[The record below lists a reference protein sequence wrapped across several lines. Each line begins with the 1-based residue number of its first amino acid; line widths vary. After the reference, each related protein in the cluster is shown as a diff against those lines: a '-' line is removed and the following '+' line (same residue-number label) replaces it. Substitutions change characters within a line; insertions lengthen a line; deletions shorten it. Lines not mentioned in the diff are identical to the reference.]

1 MQRWG
6 RLGLGLASLL
16 AVPVLAELRFTT
28 TLQAP
33 THTWQTMPIQ
43 PRGAANIGV
52 SLRAPQIDAF
62 NLDPR
67 ATFDALLEYPFQ
79 VLRLGAYW
87 NRLEPRPGVFDLAE
101 LDWQMEAAERAGKH
115 IVLCV
120 GALKCFGYPE
130 FFAPRHT
137 VEALPEHA
145 RIRANDYSALLQA
158 ATDFIRRIVERY
170 RQLPSIIAWQ
180 VEHES
185 VDPLGLEHSWRLDL
199 DFVEREVAAVRAED
213 PSRPVLLNGFLPVS
227 IVGGVSQW
235 WRTRDQGD
243 SIAAALR
250 AADIIGIDFYPRIAL
265 FCAGGMSAYLDSTGV
280 PWRLHSFDATLRA
293 ARLLGRRV
301 MITEIQAE
309 PWEVVTIPPNPRG
322 LVCASCPPERL
333 IANYNALVSRA
344 SRRGAAIEAFLFWG
358 AEYWLLRQ
366 RIGDR
371 SYLDAFARVLDA
383 T

>member
-6 RLGLGLASLL
+6 RLGLGLASLV
-16 AVPVLAELRFTT
+16 AVPVLAELRFTN
-28 TLQAP
+28 TLQRP
-33 THTWQTMPIQ
+33 TDAWQTMLVQ
-43 PRGAANIGV
+43 PRGAADIGV

-67 ATFDALLEYPFQ
+67 TTFHALLRYPFQ

-87 NRLEPRPGVFDLAE
+87 NRLEPRRGVFDPAE
-101 LDWQMEAAERAGKH
+101 LDWQIEAAERAGKH
-115 IVLCV
+115 VVLCV

-130 FFAPRHT
+130 FFAPRHI
-137 VEALPEHA
+137 VEALPEHT
-145 RIRANDYSALLQA
+145 RVRASDYPALLHA
-158 ATDFIRRIVERY
+158 ATDFVRRIVERY
-170 RQLPSIIAWQ
+170 HQSPSITAWQ

-185 VDPLGLEHSWRLDL
+185 VDPLGLAHSWRLDL
-199 DFVEREVAAVRAED
+199 DFVESEVAAVRAED

-227 IVGGVSQW
+227 IIGGLSQW
-235 WRTRDQGD
+235 WQTRDQGD

-265 FCAGGMSAYLDSTGV
+265 VGTCGMSAYLDSTRA
-280 PWRLHSFDATLRA
+280 PWRLHSFAATLRA
-293 ARLLGRRV
+293 ARRLGKRV

-309 PWEVVTIPPNPRG
+309 PWEAVTIPPNPRG
-322 LVCASCPPERL
+322 LVPASCPPEQL
-333 IANYNALVSRA
+333 IANYNALVARA
-344 SRRGAAIEAFLFWG
+344 SRFGAAIEAYLFWG

-366 RIGDR
+366 HMGDR
-371 SYLDAFARVLDA
+371 SYLDAFARILDA